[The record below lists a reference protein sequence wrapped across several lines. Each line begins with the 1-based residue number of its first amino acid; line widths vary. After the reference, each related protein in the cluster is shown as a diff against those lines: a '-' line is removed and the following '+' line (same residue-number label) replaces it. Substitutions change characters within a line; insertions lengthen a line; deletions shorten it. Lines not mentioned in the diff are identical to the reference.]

1 MGLLFKRNWKKV
13 TGVRATEPL
22 ESDEILRVIDGL
34 GPGGI
39 TELQTTLNN
48 NEASPVSIQGFA
60 FDNAEVRAFE
70 ALVSVAIDATGNL
83 YELFTLRG
91 IQDDATW
98 TLDSDAIGDTSGI
111 VFSIT
116 AAGQVQYTST
126 NVSGFV
132 SNTCRIRAITLSL

>member
-1 MGLLFKRNWKKV
+1 MAQDFRRNWKKV
-13 TGVRATEPL
+13 TGVRATKATDL
-22 ESDEILRVIDGL
+22 DELLRVRDAL

-39 TELQTTLNN
+39 TELEVALNN
-48 NEASPVSIQGFA
+48 NEASPVNVEGLA
-60 FDNAEVRAFE
+60 FDTAEVRAFE

-91 IQDDATW
+91 IQRDSDW
-98 TLDSDAIGDTSGI
+98 TLDSDAIGDTSGV

-116 AAGQVQYTST
+116 ANGQVQYTST

-132 SNTCRIRAITLSL
+132 SSTCRARAVTLSL

>member
-1 MGLLFKRNWKKV
+1 MGLLFKKNWKKV
-13 TGVRATEPL
+13 TGVRATDPL
-22 ESDEILRVIDGL
+22 ESNEVLRVIDGL

-39 TELQTTLNN
+39 TELQVALANN
-48 NEASPVSIQGFA
+48 QASGVAIPGFA
-60 FDNAEVRAFE
+60 FANADVRAFE

-83 YELFTLRG
+83 YALFTLRG
-91 IQDDATW
+91 IQDDSTW
-98 TLDSDAIGDTSGI
+98 TLDSDAIGDASGI

-116 AAGQVQYTST
+116 ASGQVQYTST